1 MNRMYFR
8 KNYNEIVNS
17 ILEHMIKGVTKEK
30 HTFRRSRLR
39 YEFECRPEYRPVKEV
54 TLVEGFLKANRH
66 IFKEDQDYVVKDN
79 AIEWI
84 SDSSEIP
91 DDKSLFEVTY
101 SFENNSRLSD
111 INVGSVL
118 RTLVESVSR
127 EIEFVYE
134 EMENV
139 YDSGFIDTAKG
150 DALDL
155 VVSILG
161 IKRKEPTRASGTVT
175 FLRDTPPPEITN
187 SDVILYDGREK
198 YELKIKPVIK
208 VSSLIGYLK
217 GDKHTF
223 LQGKDYMPESDSI
236 HWLEEGEK
244 PDLKKEFT
252 VEYNSFQTIKIPKG
266 TIVSTLPQRNETEL
280 LFQTTHDCVLQKVG
294 EGKWEGEAEI
304 LSVIPGPQGN
314 ILPGTIKVMP
324 TPVEGIDK
332 VINRSNLAGGA
343 GQEDDVSLRTR
354 AKKILDVKGKATLE
368 SLRTALEGIEGI
380 QTTPVLIDM
389 PEGVQGV
396 VRAIIDGG
404 DENEIE
410 KVIEETRAAGIKV
423 EYSRPKMV
431 LLDINIVLVVSKEV
445 EDIQKI
451 VSASEIIVR
460 SFVSSLSIGESLIVN
475 QLVSL
480 LLETSGVIDVRTLS
494 INSIREAS
502 ASTIGGAG
510 QITSSAEKAAVL
522 ESQQENMV
530 IMDDERPYPRDIQV
544 KVVRKA

>member
-1 MNRMYFR
+1 
-8 KNYNEIVNS
+8 
-17 ILEHMIKGVTKEK
+17 
-30 HTFRRSRLR
+30 
-39 YEFECRPEYRPVKEV
+39 VKEV
-54 TLVEGFLKANRH
+54 TLVEGFLRANRH
-66 IFKEDQDYVVKDN
+66 VFKEGHDYIVKDN
-79 AIEWI
+79 ALEWL

-91 DDKSLFEVTY
+91 DDKSIFEATY
-101 SFENNSRLSD
+101 SFESNSRLSD

-161 IKRKEPTRASGTVT
+161 IKRKEPTRASGPVI

-208 VSSLIGYLK
+208 VLSLIGYLK

-223 LQGKDYMPESDSI
+223 LQGKDYSLDSDSI

-252 VEYNSFQTIKIPKG
+252 VEYGSFQTIKIPKS

-304 LSVIPGPQGN
+304 LSVVPGPQGN

-404 DENEIE
+404 DEKEIE

-431 LLDINIVLVVSKEV
+431 LLDISIVLVVSKEV
-445 EDIQKI
+445 EDIQKV
-451 VSASEIIVR
+451 VSTSEIIAR

-480 LLETSGVIDVRTLS
+480 LLETPGVIDVRTLT

-502 ASTIGGAG
+502 AASTTGGAA
-510 QITSSAEKAAVL
+510 QITSSAERAAAL
-522 ESQQENMV
+522 ESQQENLV

>member
-1 MNRMYFR
+1 MYFR

-30 HTFRRSRLR
+30 HTFRRSRLS
-39 YEFECRPEYRPVKEV
+39 YEFECRPEYRPVKAV
-54 TLVEGFLKANRH
+54 TLVEGFLRANRH
-66 IFKEDQDYVVKDN
+66 VFKEGQDYVVKDN
-79 AIEWI
+79 ALEWLNN
-84 SDSSEIP
+84 SSEIP
-91 DDKSLFEVTY
+91 DEKSIFEVTY
-101 SFENNSRLSD
+101 SFENHSRLSD

-161 IKRKEPTRASGTVT
+161 IKRKEPTRAAGTVT
-175 FLRDTPPPEITN
+175 FVRDTPPPEITN
-187 SDVILYDGREK
+187 NDVILYDGREK

-208 VSSLIGYLK
+208 VLSLIGNLK

-223 LQGKDYMPESDSI
+223 LQAKDYMLETDSI
-236 HWLEEGEK
+236 HWLEEGET

-252 VEYNSFQTIKIPKG
+252 VEYSSFQTISIPKG
-266 TIVSTLPQRNETEL
+266 TIVSTLPQRNESEL
-280 LFQTTHDCVLQKVG
+280 LFQTTQDCDLQKVG

-304 LSVIPGPQGN
+304 LSVVPGPQGN

-343 GQEDDVSLRTR
+343 GQEDDISLRTR

-404 DENEIE
+404 DEKEIE

-480 LLETSGVIDVRTLS
+480 LLETSGVIDVRKLT
-494 INSIREAS
+494 IDSIRETS

-510 QITSSAEKAAVL
+510 QISSSAEKG
-522 ESQQENMV
+522 SSS
-530 IMDDERPYPRDIQV
+530 
-544 KVVRKA
+544 